1 MARTTASATQ
11 RPSRTPISG
20 RNVLTVNGKEP
31 GYSYRV
37 VNDNGDRIAQFLDA
51 GYELV
56 DASTITVGDKRVNAA
71 TAEGSKAQVS
81 VGKGD
86 KAYVMRIKQDWFDE
100 DQKAKQAR
108 VNELEESIKQKSG
121 NADYGTVKIGTGAS

>member
-1 MARTTASATQ
+1 MARTTASAAQ

-81 VGKGD
+81 VGNGD

-121 NADYGTVKIGTGAS
+121 NADYGTVKICPGS